1 MPLYRNLNSRNLN
14 TGLVPP
20 LVGEPTRRIAR
31 PEAAAKPRSK
41 TSRLKGTSRAP
52 LTGPSAAPAVSSG
65 PIVGWLAVIAGPG
78 RGQVLA
84 LHYGVNDIGRSD
96 KSRVRLD
103 FGDSAIMSD
112 SHAAIIYTARS
123 RRFYLQS
130 LTAEVELNG
139 QPAQESLELAGGAIL
154 QLAQTRLRFVPLCG
168 ADFDWRDDD

>member
-1 MPLYRNLNSRNLN
+1 M
-14 TGLVPP
+14 
-20 LVGEPTRRIAR
+20 
-31 PEAAAKPRSK
+31 
-41 TSRLKGTSRAP
+41 
-52 LTGPSAAPAVSSG
+52 
-65 PIVGWLAVIAGPG
+65 
-78 RGQVLA
+78 LA

-96 KSRVRLD
+96 KSLVRVD
-103 FGDSAIMSD
+103 FGDSAIMPD